1 MPFAVFLE
9 MGKMQEAWSR
19 IEERNTTKGPNV
31 TVVSVKSSKKKKKNR
46 IVLKAK
52 ENLV

>member
-1 MPFAVFLE
+1 
-9 MGKMQEAWSR
+9 MQEAWSR

-31 TVVSVKSSKKKKKNR
+31 TVVSVKSSKKNR